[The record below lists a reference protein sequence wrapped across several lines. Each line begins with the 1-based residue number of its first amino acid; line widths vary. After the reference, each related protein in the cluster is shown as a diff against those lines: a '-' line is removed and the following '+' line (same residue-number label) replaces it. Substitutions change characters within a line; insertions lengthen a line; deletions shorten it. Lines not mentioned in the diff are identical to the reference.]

1 MFGNSPRCRMKTRF
15 GLSAKT
21 PCPAPQVHFSLPGKL
36 EIGFGQ
42 FGTTSYAPKMSCP
55 PFSPGTAAKLGCC
68 GDCPCRRLSVNTK
81 APIAIIHE
89 FLRMTLLLISVG
101 PTVQIA
107 SVRLRP
113 LYYWPVP

>member
-1 MFGNSPRCRMKTRF
+1 MFGSSPRCRMKTRF
-15 GLSAKT
+15 GLSAKI

-81 APIAIIHE
+81 ATVAIIHK
-89 FLRMTLLLISVG
+89 FLRMTFLLVLNGQEQTAALV
-101 PTVQIA
+101 
-107 SVRLRP
+107 LRRTP
-113 LYYWPVP
+113 RRYR